1 MGALIYPTNVSLDG
15 YIEDEDGAFD
25 WLPGDDDVFAAH
37 TALLRAAGTLLYGRR
52 LYETMSVWETDPAV
66 AGRSP
71 AAGEFAAAWRAAAK
85 VVHSTTL
92 SAPSTSG
99 TRIVRAFDPEQI
111 RELKSS
117 TDRDILIGGADLA
130 AQAFAAD
137 LIDEVHLY
145 VLPLVVGGGKP
156 GLPTRTR
163 VDLDLLDQRR
173 FDSGVVRLRYRA
185 ARTRPRR

>member
-1 MGALIYPTNVSLDG
+1 MGELIYPTNVSLDG

-37 TALLRAAGTLLYGRR
+37 TALMRSAGTLLYGRR
-52 LYETMSVWETDPAV
+52 LYEMMSVWETDPAI

-71 AAGEFAAAWRAAAK
+71 AAGEFAAAWRAPAK
-85 VVHSTTL
+85 IVHSTTL
-92 SAPSTSG
+92 SAPSTSE
-99 TRIVRAFDPEQI
+99 TRIVRTFDPEQI
-111 RELKSS
+111 RALKAA

-137 LIDEVHLY
+137 LIDEVQLY

-156 GLPTRTR
+156 GLPTRMR

-173 FDSGVVRLRYRA
+173 FDSGVVLLRYRP
-185 ARTRPRR
+185 RPSLPRR